1 MQMLCLQILSGF
13 RVLYFQFYL
22 KFLKATLSSTRSSDF
37 GLTRSYVI
45 KQVNVC
51 SMNSNASSFLD
62 DAHFHLTSGLTVTI
76 ITTSI
81 FIKYNHTPV
90 VKSSSR
96 ELSYTILVGIS
107 LCFMSTFTLIQKP
120 SHVTCVFSR

>member
-1 MQMLCLQILSGF
+1 MQLFVGIL
-13 RVLYFQFYL
+13 
-22 KFLKATLSSTRSSDF
+22 
-37 GLTRSYVI
+37 
-45 KQVNVC
+45 
-51 SMNSNASSFLD
+51 
-62 DAHFHLTSGLTVTI
+62 
-76 ITTSI
+76 ITTSV

-120 SHVTCVFSR
+120 SHLTFIFFRLAAQ